1 MAKVIQL
8 FKESSQV
15 PEDDLQLTARQK
27 FHALWE
33 GMFAKHGQTLTDPV
47 AAQSLRAAIAMMDAL
62 LDGACAM
69 DLINEEQRD
78 MLQAHM
84 HVGLSAAD
92 ELQNL

>member
-8 FKESSQV
+8 FKEASQV

-27 FHALWE
+27 FHAVWE
-33 GMFAKHGQTLTDPV
+33 HMFAKHGQTLADPV
-47 AAQSLRAAIAMMDAL
+47 AAQSLRAAIAMMDLL
-62 LDGACAM
+62 LDGAVAK
-69 DLINEEQRD
+69 DLINEQQRD
-78 MLQAHM
+78 DLRAIM